1 MGNYSTRLGCT
12 LSFNEESEKDVIK
25 LVEQLQGS
33 RKIGE
38 FVSYLLRIASENPE
52 LLDKREDG
60 TSEYGAAVKEL
71 ARLGVTPIR
80 YQYLQAMNKEVD
92 NLKQKI
98 DEIYSMSL
106 KMYTLAQFGKQ
117 LGLEKKSD
125 NMLMA
130 SFLAEQELT
139 KICKIFGVGS
149 VQSVFTSNKL
159 ESAHDRADD
168 TLKYILETYDG
179 IVNEL
184 KNILFKEVE
193 IKAKPLSLEV
203 EPIKLDLQVD
213 GIRVTE
219 QSNQTNSNHQNIVN
233 NVGKPE
239 IDIKD
244 EEDAEIDFG
253 SDEADK
259 VDEVDKT
266 DEADEA
272 GEFSLDNLGMIAS
285 FMGID

>member
-98 DEIYSMSL
+98 DEIYNMSL

-139 KICKIFGVGS
+139 KICKTFGVGS

-159 ESAHDRADD
+159 EAAHDRADD

-184 KNILFKEVE
+184 KNMLFKEVE

-203 EPIKLDLQVD
+203 EPIKLDLQVE
-213 GIRVTE
+213 GIKVTE

-233 NVGKPE
+233 NVSKPE

-253 SDEADK
+253 SDETDK
-259 VDEVDKT
+259 VDEADKT
-266 DEADEA
+266 DEVDEA

>member
-139 KICKIFGVGS
+139 RICKIFGVGS

-159 ESAHDRADD
+159 EAAHDRADD

-184 KNILFKEVE
+184 KNMLFKEVE

-203 EPIKLDLQVD
+203 EPIKLDLQVE

-233 NVGKPE
+233 NVSKPE

-244 EEDAEIDFG
+244 EEDVEIDFG

-259 VDEVDKT
+259 TDEVDKT

>member
-98 DEIYSMSL
+98 DEIYNMSL

-139 KICKIFGVGS
+139 KICKTFGVGS

-159 ESAHDRADD
+159 EAAHDRADD

-184 KNILFKEVE
+184 KNMLFKEVE

-203 EPIKLDLQVD
+203 EPIKLDLQVE

-233 NVGKPE
+233 NVSKPE

-253 SDEADK
+253 SDETDK
-259 VDEVDKT
+259 VDEADKT
-266 DEADEA
+266 DEVDEA

>member
-12 LSFNEESEKDVIK
+12 LSFNEESERDVIK

-60 TSEYGAAVKEL
+60 TSEYGSAVKEL
-71 ARLGVTPIR
+71 ARLGVTPMR

-92 NLKQKI
+92 SLKQKI

-130 SFLAEQELT
+130 SFIAEQELT
-139 KICKIFGVGS
+139 KICKTFGIGS
-149 VQSVFTSNKL
+149 IQSVFASNKL
-159 ESAHDRADD
+159 EAAHIRADD
-168 TLKYILETYDG
+168 TLKYIIETYDG
-179 IVNEL
+179 IINEI
-184 KNILFKEVE
+184 KNTVFKEIE
-193 IKAKPLSLEV
+193 IKAKPINLEV

-213 GIRVTE
+213 GIKLKE
-219 QSNQTNSNHQNIVN
+219 HDNQNDTKYQVDSTQ
-233 NVGKPE
+233 
-239 IDIKD
+239 DIQD
-244 EEDAEIDFG
+244 DNQWMML
-253 SDEADK
+253 
-259 VDEVDKT
+259 KT
-266 DEADEA
+266 KKM
-272 GEFSLDNLGMIAS
+272 LR
-285 FMGID
+285 